1 MMLLRLF
8 SVFIV
13 SSHVNYALMTIKTL
27 M

>member
-1 MMLLRLF
+1 MLLRLF